1 MLEYIQLSQVDL
13 GAVAA
18 TKTFD
23 DLDDVRDPILGLSIS
38 LTGLNKGTNTDALT
52 LAGIDDISVKM
63 GGSAIATWKF
73 SDLFY
78 YNAILRRS
86 LPDIVGSA
94 TDNDYKRVTLTLPFG
109 LSVPWNYWYDHEHA
123 LVRGSKSISLD
134 VTVSADPGTHGLD
147 SRKCDIMAVIDPEM
161 GKPSSYLAHIKR
173 AYTAVADEEKD
184 IDLGEGP
191 EELVDFFGFQTTNL
205 DDGVTALATT
215 IKEVR
220 ILRNKKE
227 DVVRAIKS
235 EMFAGLNGTNNVTDE
250 FVYFNLM
257 PPLKFDKAT
266 ALAILGGD
274 AAAVRAYPGIFYPN
288 E

>member
-1 MLEYIQLSQVDL
+1 MIEFIQLSQVDL

-52 LAGIDDISVKM
+52 LAGIDDVNVKM
-63 GGSAIATWKF
+63 GGSSIVTWKF
-73 SDLFY
+73 ADLFY

-86 LPDIVGSA
+86 LPTISGSDS
-94 TDNDYKRVTLTLPFG
+94 DNDYKRVTLFLPFG
-109 LSVPWNYWYDHEHA
+109 LSSPWNYWYDRTHA

-134 VTVSADPGTHGLD
+134 VTISDDPATNGLD
-147 SRKCDIMAVIDPEM
+147 NRKCDVMAVIDPAM
-161 GKPSSYLAHIKR
+161 GKPESFLGHIKR
-173 AYTAVADEEKD
+173 AYTAVANEEKD

-191 EELVDFFGFQTTNL
+191 ESLVDFFGFQTTNL
-205 DDGVTALATT
+205 DDGVTSTTTT

-235 EMFAGLNGTNNVTDE
+235 EMFSGLHGTNNVSDAY
-250 FVYFNLM
+250 VYFNLM
-257 PPLKFDKAT
+257 PPLPFDKAT
-266 ALAILGGD
+266 SLAILGGD
-274 AAAVRAYPGIFYPN
+274 AQAVRAYPGIFYPN

>member
-78 YNAILRRS
+78 YNAVLRRT
-86 LPDIVGSA
+86 LPDIAGSA
-94 TDNDYKRVTLTLPFG
+94 TDNDYKRVTLFLPFG
-109 LSVPWNYWYDHEHA
+109 LSCPWNYWYDHEHA
-123 LVRGSKSISLD
+123 LVRGSKSISMD
-134 VTVSADPGTHGLD
+134 VTLSADPGTHGLD
-147 SRKCDIMAVIDPEM
+147 SRKCDVAAVIDPEM

-191 EELVDFFGFQTTNL
+191 EELVDFFGFQTTNF

-227 DVVRAIKS
+227 DIVRAIKS
-235 EMFAGLNGTNNVTDE
+235 EMFAGLNGTNNVPDD

>member
-1 MLEYIQLSQVDL
+1 MLEFIQLSQVDL

-23 DLDDVRDPILGLSIS
+23 DLDDVRDPMLGLAIS

-52 LAGIDDISVKM
+52 LAGIDDISLKM
-63 GGSAIATWKF
+63 GGSAAITWKF

-78 YNAILRRS
+78 YNAIPRRS
-86 LPDIVGSA
+86 LPSIIGSD
-94 TDNDYKRVTLTLPFG
+94 TDNDYKRVTAFLPFG
-109 LSVPWNYWYDHEHA
+109 LSNPWDSWYDRTHG

-134 VTVSADPGTHGLD
+134 VTISADPATNGLD
-147 SRKCDIMAVIDPEM
+147 SRKCDIMAVIDPTM
-161 GKPSSYLAHIKR
+161 GKPESFLGHIKR
-173 AYTAVADEEKD
+173 SYTAVASEEKD

-191 EELVDFFGFQTTNL
+191 EKLADFFAFQTTNM
-205 DDGVTALATT
+205 DDGVTATTTT
-215 IKEVR
+215 IEEIR

-235 EMFAGLNGTNNVTDE
+235 EMFSALTGTDDMTDE
-250 FVYFNLM
+250 YIYFNLD
-257 PPLKFDKAT
+257 PALTFDKPT
-266 ALAILGGD
+266 SLALLGGD
-274 AAAVRAYPGIFYPN
+274 AQPVRIYPGIFYPN

>member
-1 MLEYIQLSQVDL
+1 MLEFIQLSQVDL

-23 DLDDVRDPILGLSIS
+23 DLDDVRDPILGLAVS

-52 LAGIDDISVKM
+52 IAGIDDISVKM
-63 GGSAIATWKF
+63 GGSAITTWNF
-73 SDLFY
+73 ADLFY
-78 YNAILRRS
+78 YNSMKRRT
-86 LPDIVGSA
+86 LTDIEGSA
-94 TDNDYKRVTLTLPFG
+94 TDNDYKRTTLFLPFG
-109 LSVPWNYWYDHEHA
+109 MSRPWDYIYDHDHA
-123 LVRGSKSISLD
+123 LVRGTKSISLD
-134 VTVSADPGTHGLD
+134 VTISADPGTHGLD
-147 SRKCDIMAVIDPEM
+147 SRKCDVAAVIDPDM
-161 GKPSSYLAHIKR
+161 GKPDSFLGHIKR

-184 IDLGEGP
+184 IDMGEGP
-191 EELVDFFGFQTTNL
+191 EALVEFFGFQTTNL

-215 IKEVR
+215 IKEIR

-235 EMFAGLNGTNNVTDE
+235 EMFNGLFGTNNVGDE
-250 FVYFNLM
+250 YVYFNMM
-257 PPLKFDKAT
+257 PPLPFDKAT
-266 ALAILGGD
+266 SIAILGGD

>member
-1 MLEYIQLSQVDL
+1 MLEFIQLSQVDL

-23 DLDDVRDPILGLSIS
+23 DLDDVRDPILGLAIS

-52 LAGIDDISVKM
+52 LAGIDDISIKM
-63 GGSAIATWKF
+63 GGSAVATWKF

-78 YNAILRRS
+78 YNAIKRRT
-86 LPDIVGSA
+86 LTDIEGSS
-94 TDNDYKRVTLTLPFG
+94 TDNDYKRVTLFLPFG
-109 LSVPWNYWYDHEHA
+109 MSRPWDYIYDYEHG
-123 LVRGSKSISLD
+123 LVRGSKSISMD
-134 VTVSADPGTHGLD
+134 VTVSADPGTNGLD
-147 SRKCDIMAVIDPEM
+147 SRKCDVMAVIDPEM

-173 AYTAVADEEKD
+173 SYTAVADEEKD

-191 EELVDFFGFQTTNL
+191 EELVEFFGFQTTNL

-227 DVVRAIKS
+227 DIIRTIKS
-235 EMFAGLNGTNNVTDE
+235 EMFNGLYGTNNVKDE
-250 FVYFNLM
+250 FVYLNLA
-257 PPLKFDKAT
+257 PPLKFDKPT